1 MENQSQTQYQSQE
14 TKQNDLFIKW
24 SPVDTFTIN
33 YFNVG
38 IRLVTLPLEFRTNQK
53 LIDLIENK
61 LFIGKVS
68 AIKIFEHVSQNG
80 LKYYS
85 AIIDMENWFIS
96 NNTWQLLNK
105 LTIQNQY
112 EQQCRFDLENRVNI
126 DIDSE
131 GVWFPISWENGKPM
145 THLTVQLVK
154 EGSAGSLVNIFNSQR
169 LKLADDEWNS
179 LHIPIIP
186 NGMRLQLRNGE
197 IININQET
205 MAGFIEDKLRLGKVK
220 RIDFVD
226 RDDIEN
232 KPKAAFI
239 HFEYWCDNKNV
250 SYLRNKLNK
259 EGQFRQIGH
268 YDGFDMKK
276 FEVYNTETAKY
287 KNAYFVFKINHKP
300 IPEIVDCDLNIHQL
314 VAIKNKLESQVDEMT
329 KELEKLRSKCQ
340 EYDTFIDSNKLREQ
354 FEKNDDDDEKCP
366 VCNGTGISYWSDDIY
381 GNCLECC
388 CINCGKEKCNCEV
401 SGEIYLQDE
410 DEEEMRRMQEDEEED
425 EMRRM
430 KQEEEDERL
439 TMLEE
444 YAEEQEFRKML
455 RKNLKKVKKAQELK
469 IKKEQEDENI

>member
-1 MENQSQTQYQSQE
+1 MKNQFQVQPQFKQTQQ

-24 SPVDTFTIN
+24 TPVDKFTIN
-33 YFNVG
+33 YFGVG
-38 IRLVTLPLEFRTNQK
+38 LRLVTLPREYRKNDA

-68 AIKIFEHVSQNG
+68 AIKIFEHSSQNG

-85 AIIDMENWFIS
+85 AIIDFENWFVT
-96 NNTWQLLNK
+96 NNTWQLLNM
-105 LTIQNQY
+105 LTLQNQS
-112 EQQCRFDLENRVNI
+112 EQQYRFDLENRVNI
-126 DIDSE
+126 DINGE
-131 GVWFPISWENGKPM
+131 GIWFPISWENGKPM

-169 LKLADDEWNS
+169 LKLAEDEWNS

-186 NGMRLQLRNGE
+186 NGMRVQLRNGE

-205 MAGFIEDKLRLGKVK
+205 MAGFIEHKLRLGKVK
-220 RIDFVD
+220 RIDFVE

-250 SYLRNKLNK
+250 SYLRNKLNT
-259 EGQFRQIGH
+259 EGQFRQIGY

-276 FEVYNTETAKY
+276 FEVCDTETGKY

-300 IPEIVDCDLNIHQL
+300 IPEAVDCDLNIHQL
-314 VAIKNKLESQVDEMT
+314 VAIKNKLENQVEEMT
-329 KELEKLRSKCQ
+329 KELEKLRSKCD

-354 FEKNDDDDEKCP
+354 FEKNGGNAED
-366 VCNGTGISYWSDDIY
+366 ISIY
-381 GNCLECC
+381 
-388 CINCGKEKCNCEV
+388 
-401 SGEIYLQDE
+401 YQDE
-410 DEEEMRRMQEDEEED
+410 DEDEYLERCNKERSDSDDEEEKYEHEFRRMQEEEE
-425 EMRRM
+425 RW
-430 KQEEEDERL
+430 

-444 YAEEQEFRKML
+444 YAEDQEFRKML
-455 RKNLKKVKKAQELK
+455 GYKVNKK
-469 IKKEQEDENI
+469 